1 MQVCVG
7 FSDAP
12 DSTVAGTEAAQAAQ
26 SNAVRDDACDMV
38 LLFCTASH
46 DVRKLRNAV
55 AAIVGEKV
63 PLYGGGAVGVITN
76 DRFGYAGD
84 QVGIAC
90 IWLEGATCDALCEP
104 GLDQGERAVGARL
117 GAQLKESGVRPDDSV
132 LLFYD
137 AIDDSDPR
145 MKLFMA
151 TWLLEGMKE
160 ELGFLP
166 NLAGAGMQGDH
177 VCSPVIQFVG
187 NDLGRCHALALS
199 FSDDIRIDTAIM
211 HGCRPASGCYTV
223 TKADGP
229 TILEINGVAALDFMD
244 GLLGPELVPDQYPF
258 FLLFGVNHGSS
269 WIDYGE
275 DDYAS
280 RMCFGVDY
288 ERRGIVMFE
297 PDMVPGTK
305 FQIMYRSL
313 DLGYMEPK
321 IETLFSGLD
330 DREPVFALYIDC
342 AGRCAGYGGI
352 DREDALVVQ
361 RVVADRVPLLGM
373 YAGVEVAP
381 LGGEPRGLDWTG
393 VFCLF
398 SVSSAR
404 GGGRK
409 RSVRRVPMLEG
420 DGFRTHGPEGDVSGD
435 AMRALCE
442 QSAAKALALD
452 AQSIVARYELERK
465 RRGFQLMSDLMGLL
479 LERDDAQDVITSAAQ
494 RINATLNMQRTVVLA
509 PVLDGRFVPVVL
521 QGYPEDE
528 RKAVASEKLALPAP
542 MTDIGR
548 TVIVNAKSD
557 AACFDE
563 VRRAL
568 SLPYFVS
575 LPVVQRGE
583 LAYVLVSGRIV
594 EQPPFLSP
602 LDEGDAETMQAIA
615 ALMSSVLLR
624 KSLEEAE
631 ERALVMMDATP
642 LCATFWNEEPQAVD
656 CNAEAVTLFGL
667 TCKQEYLARFDELSP
682 EYQPNGE
689 RSIDASKR
697 MIRRAFTE
705 GRCVFEWLHRKP
717 NGELVPAEITLVRV
731 RYKNANVVIGYTR
744 DLREIKAKMAEI
756 ECTQN
761 ELREAKDK
769 AEENSK
775 AKTSFLANM
784 SHEIRT
790 PMNAIIGM
798 TEIAKSS
805 KDEASTRHCLDTIAD
820 ASNHLLGVINDIL
833 DMSKIDSGKFTLTP
847 SDFTIEHL
855 IGRALGVITFK
866 VHERRQKLTVEVD
879 SAVPVAVVA
888 DEQRLAQVIT
898 NLLSNAVKFTPE
910 EGHISL
916 SLHLVEEDCDSCTLG
931 FSVRD
936 TGIGISPEQQTV
948 LFESF
953 EQADASISRRFG
965 GTGLGLAISKDIVEM
980 MDGHIWVDS
989 VLGEGSNFQFVVH
1002 VGKGS
1007 AKPTGAIAAMA
1018 DDAPSHDVLR
1028 DGAFAGKR
1036 VLLVEDIAVNR
1047 EIVIT
1052 LLSDTS
1058 VAIDSAENGKVALEL
1073 FTRDQGRY
1081 DAILMDIHMPEMD
1094 GYEAAKAIRALGTP
1108 EAKAVPII
1116 AMTANVFREDI
1127 ERCLA
1132 AGMDDHLGKPIDID
1146 DLSAKM
1152 RKYLR

>member
-7 FSDAP
+7 FSEVP
-12 DSTVAGTEAAQAAQ
+12 DSCAAGTEAAHAAR
-26 SNAVRDDACDMV
+26 SNAGRDDACDMV
-38 LLFCTASH
+38 LLFCTARH
-46 DVRKLRNAV
+46 DVQALRDAV
-55 AAIVGEKV
+55 ISEVGCNV
-63 PLYGGGAVGVITN
+63 PLYGGGAAGVITN

-84 QVGIAC
+84 QVGVAC
-90 IWLEGATCDALCEP
+90 IWLDGATVSALCEP

-117 GAQLKESGVRPDDSV
+117 GAQLQERGISPDDSV

-137 AIDDSDPR
+137 AIDDSDPQT
-145 MKLFMA
+145 KLFMA

-160 ELGFLP
+160 QLGFLP
-166 NLAGAGMQGDH
+166 NLVGAGMQGDH
-177 VCSPVIQFVG
+177 VCSPVVQFVG
-187 NDLGRCHALALS
+187 NELARCHALALS
-199 FSDDIRIDTAIM
+199 FSSDIRIDTAVM

-229 TILEINGVAALDFMD
+229 TILEIDGVHALDFMD
-244 GLLGPELVPDQYPF
+244 GLLGPDLTPDQYPF
-258 FLLFGVNHGSS
+258 FLLLGVNHGKS

-275 DDYAS
+275 EDYAS

-297 PDMVPGTK
+297 PDMVEGTT

-313 DLGYMEPK
+313 DFEYMEPK
-321 IETLFSGLD
+321 IEALFDSAG

-342 AGRCAGYGGI
+342 AGRCAGYGGV

-361 RVVADRVPLLGM
+361 RAVADRVPLLGL
-373 YAGVEVAP
+373 YAGVEVAS

-398 SVSSAR
+398 SKDTAR
-404 GGGRK
+404 GRK
-409 RSVRRVPMLEG
+409 RNQRLGRAAPPFPTGNGVR
-420 DGFRTHGPEGDVSGD
+420 GPEEAVSRD
-435 AMRALCE
+435 ALLALC
-442 QSAAKALALD
+442 ARDVAKVLALD
-452 AQSIVARYELERK
+452 AQSIVTRYELERK
-465 RRGFQLMSDLMGLL
+465 RRGFRLMSDLMGLL
-479 LERDDAQDVITSAAQ
+479 LEQGAAQEVITSAAQ
-494 RINATLNMQRTVVLA
+494 RINATLDMQRTAVFA
-509 PVLDGRFVPVVL
+509 PTLDGTFVPVVL
-521 QGYPEDE
+521 QGYPEHE
-528 RKAVASEKLALPAP
+528 REAIASRKLAFPP
-542 MTDIGR
+542 EMTDVGQS
-548 TVIVNAKSD
+548 VLVNSESGD
-557 AACFDE
+557 AYLAE
-563 VRRAL
+563 VRAAL
-568 SLPYFVS
+568 GLPYFVS
-575 LPVVQRGE
+575 LPIVQRGE
-583 LAYVLVSGRIV
+583 LAYVLVSGRVV

-602 LDEGDAETMQAIA
+602 LDMGDVETLQAIV

-642 LCATFWNEEPQAVD
+642 LCATFWDESLNAVD
-656 CNAEAVTLFGL
+656 CNAEAVKLFEL
-667 TCKQEYLARFDELSP
+667 SCKQEYLDRFDELSP

-689 RSIDASKR
+689 RSADASKR
-697 MIRRAFTE
+697 MIREAFSKGRA
-705 GRCVFEWLHRKP
+705 VFEWLHQKLG
-717 NGELVPAEITLVRV
+717 GELVPAEITLVGV
-731 RYKNANVVIGYTR
+731 KYKNSNVMIGYTR
-744 DLREIKAKMAEI
+744 DLREIKANMAEI
-756 ECTQN
+756 ERTQN
-761 ELREAKDK
+761 ELREARDR

-798 TEIAKSS
+798 TEIAKTS
-805 KDEASTRHCLDTIAD
+805 KDEASIRHCLDTIAD

-833 DMSKIDSGKFTLTP
+833 DMSKIDSGKFTLAS
-847 SDFTIEHL
+847 SDFTIDHL

-866 VHERRQKLTVEVD
+866 VHERHQELSVEID
-879 SAVPVAVVA
+879 PAVPVAIVA

-910 EGHISL
+910 EGRIEL
-916 SLHLVEEDCDSCTLG
+916 ALRLVEDRPGECVLG
-931 FSVRD
+931 FSVKD
-936 TGIGISPEQQTV
+936 SGIGISPEQQTV

-980 MDGHIWVDS
+980 MGGRIWVDS
-989 VLGEGSNFQFVVH
+989 TL
-1002 VGKGS
+1002 GKGS
-1007 AKPTGAIAAMA
+1007 DFQFTVQVRKGTAKPPKASGADSAE
-1018 DDAPSHDVLR
+1018 DSGRRDLR

-1047 EIVIT
+1047 EIVST

-1058 VAIDSAENGKVALEL
+1058 VEIDSAENGKVALDM
-1073 FTRDQGRY
+1073 FTRGQDRY

-1094 GYEAAKAIRALGTP
+1094 GYEAARAIRALGTS

-1116 AMTANVFREDI
+1116 AMTANVFKEDI

-1146 DLSAKM
+1146 DLSATM
-1152 RKYLR
+1152 RKYLC